1 MNFTLYHNNSP
12 DNYMT
17 KNLTR
22 IGSIVGTFLEP
33 FNIEEPTL
41 LLSKNIDGLD
51 FNYLYCS
58 EVQRSYFMKTKPVY
72 LDGIWQVDLKED
84 YLSTWKD
91 ELLNM
96 GAIISRQEKAFN
108 TYLRD
113 DRLPIQEKRDVVT
126 IEFPQGFLPERQ
138 NILVLATC
146 SGGSGTGEV
155 NNE

>member
-17 KNLTR
+17 KNLTNV
-22 IGSIVGTFLEP
+22 GTIVGTFLEP
-33 FNIEEPTL
+33 FNMEEPTL
-41 LLSKNIDGLD
+41 VLSKDIDGLD

-58 EVQRSYFMKTKPVY
+58 DVKRFYFMKTKPVY

-84 YLSTWKD
+84 YLSTWKN
-91 ELLNM
+91 ELLEM

-108 TYLRD
+108 TYLHD
-113 DRLPIQEKRDVVT
+113 DRLPIQEKREVVT

-146 SGGSGTGEV
+146 SGGSGTGV
-155 NNE
+155 ANNG